1 MSMLGKF
8 YEELASCHL
17 GGPAFALT
25 IQVGRGI
32 LGDTYTQ
39 IHVLVKAV

>member
-8 YEELASCHL
+8 YKELVSYYL
-17 GGPAFALT
+17 GRLAFALT
-25 IQVGRGI
+25 IQVERGMFD
-32 LGDTYTQ
+32 DTYTQ